1 MIALPGDPDDE
12 SNEPAWFEWDDG
24 FDDDTE
30 EKKPVSQRAWL
41 ATWIEAA
48 RTPEVLRAVTE
59 AAEALTRLES
69 RLIYDP
75 DVEGAAERMAQDE
88 AGDAM
93 WLTGDAGAR
102 DRLALYAQGV
112 RAAVD
117 ERDQLAHW
125 ALRRLLSPGDPST
138 LSVPALRD
146 FLGRARPGLT
156 DSLVEESHDLF
167 PRPTGSELDDGLT
180 QWLEIAAR
188 LQEHHRLVRAA
199 ILYRAWR
206 WLNLS
211 GAEDAVTPMV
221 VAARIAGGTELSFA
235 PFAGAARRM
244 RTFVVRGS
252 EADRLYAMVRAFTE
266 GARQASLT
274 LEQLAAWRLRA
285 MRNATTK
292 AMKAIVDATARHP
305 VASTNAIADATGMT
319 PQAVN
324 KAARTLHGDGLI
336 REATGQSR
344 FRLWQASI

>member
-1 MIALPGDPDDE
+1 MNNIPGDPDDE
-12 SNEPAWFEWDDG
+12 ADEPAWFEWDDS
-24 FDDDTE
+24 FDNDPEVTGS
-30 EKKPVSQRAWL
+30 VSQRAWL
-41 ATWIEAA
+41 ETWVEAA
-48 RTPEVLRAVTE
+48 RTPEVLQAAIE

-75 DVEGAAERMAQDE
+75 DVEGATERMAQDE

-125 ALRRLLSPGDPST
+125 ALRRLLSPGDPSAFGV
-138 LSVPALRD
+138 SAMRD

-156 DSLVEESHDLF
+156 DALVEESHDLF
-167 PRPTGSELDDGLT
+167 PRPTGSELDDGLA
-180 QWLEIAAR
+180 QWVEIANR
-188 LQEHHRLVRAA
+188 LQDHHRLMRAA

-221 VAARIAGGTELSFA
+221 VASRIAGGRDLSFA

-244 RTFVVRGS
+244 RTFAVRGP
-252 EADRLYAMVRAFTE
+252 EADRLYAMIRAFAE
-266 GARQASLT
+266 GSRQASLT
-274 LEQLAAWRLRA
+274 LEQLASWRLRA

-292 AMKAIVDATARHP
+292 AMKAIVEATSRHP
-305 VASTNAIADATGMT
+305 VASSNAIADATGMT

-324 KAARTLHGDGLI
+324 KAARTLHDDGLI

-344 FRLWQASI
+344 FRLWQAAI

>member
-1 MIALPGDPDDE
+1 MTPLPGDPEDE
-12 SNEPAWFEWDDG
+12 TDEPAWFEWDDS
-24 FDDDTE
+24 FDDDPE
-30 EKKPVSQRAWL
+30 AAAPMSQRAWVG
-41 ATWIEAA
+41 TWVDAA
-48 RTPEVLRAVTE
+48 QTPDVLRAVTN
-59 AAEALTRLES
+59 AAEALTRLEA

-125 ALRRLLSPGDPST
+125 ALRRLLTPGDPSA
-138 LSVPALRD
+138 LGVPALRD
-146 FLGRARPGLT
+146 FLGRARLGLT

-167 PRPTGSELDDGLT
+167 PRPTGSELDDGLA
-180 QWLEIAAR
+180 QWLQIADR
-188 LQEHHRLVRAA
+188 LQDHHRLVRAA

-211 GAEDAVTPMV
+211 GGEDAVTPTV

-244 RTFVVRGS
+244 RTFAVQGT
-252 EADRLYAMVRAFTE
+252 EADRLYAMIRAFGE

-292 AMKAIVDATARHP
+292 AMRAIVEATARHP
-305 VASTNAIADATGMT
+305 VASSNAIADATGMT

-324 KAARTLHGDGLI
+324 KAARTLHDDGLI

-344 FRLWQASI
+344 FRLWQAAF

>member
-1 MIALPGDPDDE
+1 MMGLPGDPEDE
-12 SNEPAWFEWDDG
+12 ADEPAWFEWDDSIG
-24 FDDDTE
+24 DDPE
-30 EKKPVSQRAWL
+30 ETGAVSQTAWL
-41 ATWIEAA
+41 STWIEAA
-48 RTPEVLRAVTE
+48 RTPEVMQAVVG
-59 AAEALTRLES
+59 AAESLSRLES
-69 RLIYDP
+69 RLVYDP
-75 DVEGAAERMAQDE
+75 DVEGAAGRLAQDE

-93 WLTGDAGAR
+93 WLAGDAGAR

-112 RAAVD
+112 RAAID

-125 ALRRLLSPGDPST
+125 ALRRLMAPGDPSS
-138 LSVPALRD
+138 LNVPALRD

-156 DSLVEESHDLF
+156 DSLVEDSHDLF
-167 PRPTGSELDDGLT
+167 PQPTGTELDDGLG
-180 QWLEIAAR
+180 QWLDIATR
-188 LQEHHRLVRAA
+188 LHGHHRIVRAA

-221 VAARIAGGTELSFA
+221 VASRIAGGPHLHFA

-244 RTFVVRGS
+244 RTFAVRGTES
-252 EADRLYAMVRAFTE
+252 DRLYAMIRAFAE
-266 GARQASLT
+266 GALQASLS

-292 AMKAIVDATARHP
+292 ATRAIVDATARHP
-305 VASTNAIADATGMT
+305 VASSNAIADATGMT

-324 KAARTLHGDGLI
+324 KAARILHEDGLI

-344 FRLWQASI
+344 FRLWQAAM

>member
-1 MIALPGDPDDE
+1 MTPGDPEDDID
-12 SNEPAWFEWDDG
+12 EPAWFEWDDNP
-24 FDDDTE
+24 DDDPEVTG
-30 EKKPVSQRAWL
+30 PVSQRAWI

-48 RTPEVLRAVTE
+48 RSPEVLGAVIE
-59 AAEALTRLES
+59 AAEALTRLDA

-112 RAAVD
+112 RPALD
-117 ERDQLAHW
+117 ERDQLANW
-125 ALRRLLSPGDPST
+125 ALRRLMSPGDPSA
-138 LSVPALRD
+138 LGVSDLRD

-156 DSLVEESHDLF
+156 DSLVEDSHDLF
-167 PRPTGSELDDGLT
+167 PRPTGSELDDGLA
-180 QWLEIAAR
+180 QWLEIAGR
-188 LQEHHRLVRAA
+188 LQGHHRLVRAA

-211 GAEDAVTPMV
+211 GPEDAVTPLV
-221 VAARIAGGTELSFA
+221 VAARIAGGTNLPFA

-244 RTFVVRGS
+244 RTFAVRGT
-252 EADRLYAMVRAFTE
+252 EADRLYAMIRAFAE
-266 GARQASLT
+266 GARQANLS

-292 AMKAIVDATARHP
+292 AMKAIVEATARHP
-305 VASTNAIADATGMT
+305 VASSNAIADATGMT

-324 KAARTLHGDGLI
+324 KAARTLHDDGLI

-344 FRLWQASI
+344 FRLWQAAI